1 MTRYPDDDLKLP
13 SIDESAQAREASQAL
28 AQLLEQPNGTVRM
41 SDGAGSSVFELPTSA
56 AKMLLRILS
65 EMASGNAITLM
76 PVHAELTTQEAAD
89 LLNVSRPYL
98 VKLLEKDEIP
108 YRKVGTHRR
117 VLVSDLLDHK
127 ERRRAEQKRDL
138 EELTAIAVDHDMGY

>member
-1 MTRYPDDDLKLP
+1 MTRYPDDDLQLP
-13 SIDESAQAREASQAL
+13 SSDESAQAREASQAL
-28 AQLLEQPNGTVRM
+28 AQLLEQPGGTVRV
-41 SDGAGSSVFELPTSA
+41 SDGVGSSVFELPTSA

-98 VKLLEKDEIP
+98 VKLLEKGDIP

-127 ERRRAEQKRDL
+127 ERRRVEQKRDL